1 VHWLDLIGFSASL
14 AVLAGFCMTNVQ
26 SLRRFS
32 VASNV
37 LFVAYGLLAHM
48 RRRKFITLFGGAAVG
63 WPIAARA
70 QQPAMPTVGFL
81 NGASP
86 DGYAPMVAAF
96 RQGLKETGFVEGQN
110 VAIEY
115 RWAEGHYDRLPDMT
129 ADLVRRQV
137 AVIAATTTPASL
149 TAATTTKTI
158 PIVFT
163 TSADPVQIGLVSSLN
178 HPGGNVTGVTQ
189 LTVEVGPKRLEL
201 AHELMPGAT
210 SVAILINPGN
220 PTIRQQTR
228 DLQTAA
234 LALGLQLQFLQ
245 AGTDQEIEAAFNRF
259 ARPGAGVLMIG
270 TDPFFTEHSRQLAA
284 LALRFAVPAIYEY
297 HDFTAAGGLMSY
309 GGSIIYSYRTAG
321 ILTGRILKGEKPA
334 DLPVQQS
341 TTVEL
346 IVNLKT
352 AKALGITVP
361 LSLLGRA
368 DEVIE

>member
-1 VHWLDLIGFSASL
+1 
-14 AVLAGFCMTNVQ
+14 
-26 SLRRFS
+26 
-32 VASNV
+32 
-37 LFVAYGLLAHM
+37 M
-48 RRRKFITLFGGAAVG
+48 RRREFVTLLGAAATG
-63 WPIAARA
+63 WPHIARA
-70 QQPAMPTVGFL
+70 QTAMPVVGFL
-81 NGASP
+81 NGTSP

-96 RQGLKETGFVEGQN
+96 RQGLKEAGFVEGQN

-115 RWAEGHYDRLPDMT
+115 RWAEGRYDRLPEMA
-129 ADLVRRQV
+129 ADLARRQV
-137 AVIAATTTPASL
+137 AVIAATTTPAGL
-149 TAATTTKTI
+149 AATATTKTI

-163 TSADPVQIGLVSSLN
+163 TSADPVQIGLVTSLN
-178 HPGGNVTGVTQ
+178 RPGGNVTGVTQ

-210 SVAILINPGN
+210 SVTVLLNPGN
-220 PTIRQQTR
+220 PTIGRQTR
-228 DLQTAA
+228 DLQNAA
-234 LALGLQLQFLQ
+234 GALGLQLQFLQ
-245 AGTDQEIEAAFNRF
+245 AGTDQQVEDAFASLDRTK
-259 ARPGAGVLMIG
+259 AGVLMIG
-270 TDPFFTEHSRQLAA
+270 TDPFYTERSQRLAA

-297 HDFTAAGGLMSY
+297 RDFVAAGGLMSY
-309 GGSIIYSYRTAG
+309 GGSIIYSYHTAG

-352 AKALGITVP
+352 AKALGITIP